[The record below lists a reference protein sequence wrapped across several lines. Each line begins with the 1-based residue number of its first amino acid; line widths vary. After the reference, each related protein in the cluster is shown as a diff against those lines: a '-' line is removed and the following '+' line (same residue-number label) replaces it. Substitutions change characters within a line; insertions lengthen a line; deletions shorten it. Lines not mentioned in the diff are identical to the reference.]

1 MLFAPAEKARNRGY
15 ILRDRTMRKEGGAL
29 HDKANLAAHLNNIG
43 SGKLNALNVYVTG
56 VRNIQ
61 LINHPLNGCFSAP
74 AGANES
80 AQFAAINHQIKAAN
94 SRMRAAGVGLA
105 NIIEFNHKAVAP

>member
-1 MLFAPAEKARNRGY
+1 MGY
-15 ILRDRTMRKEGGAL
+15 IFARPYDAERGGAL

-61 LINHPLNGCFSAP
+61 RLIIRRMVVFPHPLGQRKCTV
-74 AGANES
+74 
-80 AQFAAINHQIKAAN
+80 
-94 SRMRAAGVGLA
+94 RRY
-105 NIIEFNHKAVAP
+105 